1 MPRGQCRERQRDR
14 ETAHR
19 WMTALYDS
27 HSDSSHRE
35 RLAMERAVAPKV
47 RQKAA
52 GANGAGFCRVRR
64 EGRRPLGGDRSEE
77 APESRLRSRPP
88 LSLHSPE
95 ARAGSPSAEAPR
107 GRRLQRRGRRRI
119 MRQRSWPGRVD
130 PDPLG
135 SLRLGPARQVCGR
148 QPTSRSGSP
157 TRSWNSQAERPRNW
171 TRRGQDAAPASFR
184 PRRPGLPGGG
194 S

>member
-1 MPRGQCRERQRDR
+1 
-14 ETAHR
+14 
-19 WMTALYDS
+19 MTATLTVATENAWLWSGQSRPRSGKRLQVQMGPDS
-27 HSDSSHRE
+27 AGSAE
-35 RLAMERAVAPKV
+35 
-47 RQKAA
+47 KA
-52 GANGAGFCRVRR
+52 GD
-64 EGRRPLGGDRSEE
+64 PWGDRSEE
-77 APESRLRSRPP
+77 ALESRLRSRPP
-88 LSLHSPE
+88 HSLHSPE

-130 PDPLG
+130 PDPL
-135 SLRLGPARQVCGR
+135 SSVRLGPARQVCGR
-148 QPTSRSGSP
+148 QRTSRSGSP

-171 TRRGQDAAPASFR
+171 TRWGQDAAPASFR